1 MKMEIKITF
10 NLQLLTFLNLI
21 PDDNDPEEL
30 YTMEI
35 KVGNKLSK
43 KTELVKYEDFQNQI
57 WSDVVQVS
65 EIVDNKV
72 VFGGFYQF
80 KSGVNKFLGDFE
92 LDLSPYYRINGDHDM

>member
-1 MKMEIKITF
+1 LSDRGVDLDEKDENLMKMEIKITF

-43 KTELVKYEDFQNQI
+43 KTELVKYEDF
-57 WSDVVQVS
+57 
-65 EIVDNKV
+65 
-72 VFGGFYQF
+72 
-80 KSGVNKFLGDFE
+80 
-92 LDLSPYYRINGDHDM
+92 

>member
-1 MKMEIKITF
+1 MKERILRYHTLKPQQSLQMLSDRGVDLDEKDENLMKMEIKITF

-43 KTELVKYEDFQNQI
+43 KTELVKYEDF
-57 WSDVVQVS
+57 
-65 EIVDNKV
+65 
-72 VFGGFYQF
+72 
-80 KSGVNKFLGDFE
+80 
-92 LDLSPYYRINGDHDM
+92 

>member
-1 MKMEIKITF
+1 MSDRGVDLDEKDENLMKMEIKITF

-43 KTELVKYEDFQNQI
+43 KTELVKYEDF
-57 WSDVVQVS
+57 
-65 EIVDNKV
+65 
-72 VFGGFYQF
+72 
-80 KSGVNKFLGDFE
+80 
-92 LDLSPYYRINGDHDM
+92 